1 MYFIFIWYFSSIS
14 ILFRNYPFFSEPY
27 SGGVL
32 YRHLNNVLT
41 GVGEPFINFKISA
54 DFKRDCVYFW
64 CHFCMIRILFISLF
78 TLKFGSRHRWRVI
91 FIIGLKSSCSFDEC
105 KGLPVVLVRLKNI
118 VFIVYFLPYLPPDF
132 LSLVSMETGSWLTSV
147 KLGQGFVTLLTLY
160 HFLSSSGVESFPR
173 QLQFD
178 CCCSVTQLELQRAS
192 QAPFIFPLE
201 GALQSNHKG
210 GRWLWI

>member
-1 MYFIFIWYFSSIS
+1 MYFICIWYFSSIS
-14 ILFRNYPFFSEPY
+14 ILFRNNPFFSEPY

-64 CHFCMIRILFISLF
+64 CHFCMIGILFISLF

-91 FIIGLKSSCSFDEC
+91 FFFIIGLKSSCSFDEC

-118 VFIVYFLPYLPPDF
+118 VFIVYFFALPATWFSVFGFHGDWKLIDF
-132 LSLVSMETGSWLTSV
+132 S
-147 KLGQGFVTLLTLY
+147 
-160 HFLSSSGVESFPR
+160 
-173 QLQFD
+173 
-178 CCCSVTQLELQRAS
+178 
-192 QAPFIFPLE
+192 
-201 GALQSNHKG
+201 
-210 GRWLWI
+210 